1 MVRIRRVRSDGHR
14 HQNTAKDDLLHQCIT
29 TRGSWWLSGLL
40 ILALAVVMFSPWF
53 VVGKALAPLDIVDQ
67 LFLPWRGSQI
77 HPTVHNHFVTDAVL
91 HYIPYRMLAEQA
103 LEQDGYVGWNPLL
116 FGGTAQHSNTML
128 INQDWSVLI
137 HDFLPFWS
145 AWTLGRLGQFLLA
158 GLGMLLFLS
167 GRGCAPGVALFGA
180 VGYMLNQQFVAWIY
194 FNQVVAPFCWLP
206 FVLWAVYLALDRSHR
221 YLAAAAFFLA
231 LSLLGA
237 TLQQMAFVLA
247 TLFCVYLGI
256 LVDRRNDSI
265 FRKTTATFA
274 IFGILGAG
282 LVAFMLEPS
291 IHAYFENERTGHGRG
306 GMCYEAGVLQPVLHA
321 LASPLTAFPSLLGST
336 GTLDLW
342 KVFKFDLFYVGF
354 FGTIPMVLACL
365 ALFSRNVPSSAK
377 LLMLAGVLVPLS
389 PLVGF
394 LYHRFNVLWILGGCW
409 ACCAWLSAAAPNT
422 LRRTSAWLGGFLSLG
437 ALIWTLAS
445 FGIVIW
451 RESLD
456 AALQTKVLAASSS
469 SVFGIFQDWMRSR
482 AVGLLDYLC
491 IWNPWQLM
499 MLGGAAISTWGLTRL
514 QPARGVWQFAAAA
527 GVALQLNFF
536 WWQWTTWSKPE
547 LVYEQ
552 PELASFLK
560 QEVGTNGRLA
570 VAPAPWA
577 EAMFPPNML
586 MPSGVAIT
594 GGYDAIQPFGMK
606 SLSGEL
612 WDFPG
617 ATHILGKVEDDSP
630 KDWLE
635 LWNDGTW
642 RVLRNPVQGVGVITT
657 SVEVIPLQR
666 EMFARPTLNTMTA
679 AVPAGATKLTLY
691 SNWHRGWKW
700 RDPGSGEWKPVGK
713 SDIRS
718 VEVAFEQPLSADNV
732 IQFRYL
738 PSAPKWVM
746 VITLLSMLGIVVV
759 AFPGSRRVT

>member
-1 MVRIRRVRSDGHR
+1 M
-14 HQNTAKDDLLHQCIT
+14 
-29 TRGSWWLSGLL
+29 
-40 ILALAVVMFSPWF
+40 
-53 VVGKALAPLDIVDQ
+53 
-67 LFLPWRGSQI
+67 
-77 HPTVHNHFVTDAVL
+77 
-91 HYIPYRMLAEQA
+91 
-103 LEQDGYVGWNPLL
+103 
-116 FGGTAQHSNTML
+116 
-128 INQDWSVLI
+128 

-167 GRGCAPGVALFGA
+167 SRGCAPGVALLGA
-180 VGYMLNQQFVAWIY
+180 VGYMLNQQFVAWMY

-206 FVLWAVYLALDRSHR
+206 FVLWAVYLTLDKSHR
-221 YLAAAAFFLA
+221 YLAAAACFLA

-247 TLFCVYLGI
+247 ALLCVYLGI
-256 LVDRRNDSI
+256 LIDRRSELT
-265 FRKTTATFA
+265 FRKTTAAFF

-291 IHAYFENERTGHGRG
+291 IQAYLENERTGHGRG
-306 GMCYEAGVLQPVLHA
+306 GMYYEAGALQPVLHA

-336 GTLDLW
+336 ATLDLW
-342 KVFKFDLFYVGF
+342 KVFRFDIFNVGF

-409 ACCAWLSAAAPNT
+409 ACCAWLSAASPDT
-422 LRRTSAWLGGFLSLG
+422 LRRSSAWLGGFLALG

-445 FGIVIW
+445 FGIVLW

-456 AALQTKVLAASSS
+456 AALQAKVLAASSS
-469 SVFGIFQDWMRSR
+469 SAFGIFQDWMRSR
-482 AVGLLDYLC
+482 AAGLLDYLC

-499 MLGGAAISTWGLTRL
+499 MLGGAAISTWGLSRL

-527 GVALQLNFF
+527 GVALQLNVF

-570 VAPAPWA
+570 VKPAPWA

-606 SLSGEL
+606 SPSGKS

-617 ATHILGKVEDDSP
+617 ATHFLGKVEDEGP
-630 KDWLE
+630 KDWFE
-635 LWNDGTW
+635 VWNDGTW
-642 RVLRNPVQGVGVITT
+642 HVLRNPVQSVGLITT
-657 SVEVIPLQR
+657 SVEARPLQR

-679 AVPAGATKLTLY
+679 SVPAGAKKLTLY
-691 SNWHRGWKW
+691 SNWHRGWRW
-700 RDPGSGEWKPVGK
+700 RDPGNGEWKPVDK

-718 VEVAFEQPLSADNV
+718 VEVTFDEPLSSDSV

-738 PSAPKWVM
+738 ASAPKWAM
-746 VITLLSMLGIVVV
+746 VITMLSMLGIVVV
-759 AFPGSRRVT
+759 AFSGGRRLR

>member
-1 MVRIRRVRSDGHR
+1 
-14 HQNTAKDDLLHQCIT
+14 
-29 TRGSWWLSGLL
+29 
-40 ILALAVVMFSPWF
+40 
-53 VVGKALAPLDIVDQ
+53 LAPLDIIEMY
-67 LFLPWRGSQI
+67 LPWRGAEVTS
-77 HPTVHNHFVTDAVL
+77 PAVHNHFVTDAVL
-91 HYIPYRMLAEQA
+91 HYIPYRMLAELA
-103 LEQDGYVGWNPLL
+103 LEEDGYVGWNPLL

-128 INQDWSVLI
+128 INQDWSVLM

-167 GRGCAPGVALFGA
+167 SRGCGPGVALLGA
-180 VGYMLNQQFVAWIY
+180 VGYMMNQQFVAWMY
-194 FNQVVAPFCWLP
+194 FNQVVAAFCWLP
-206 FVLWAVYLALDRSHR
+206 FVLWAVHLALDKSRR

-247 TLFCVYLGI
+247 ALFCLYLGI
-256 LVDRRNDSI
+256 LIDRRSEST
-265 FRKTTATFA
+265 FRKTTVAFV
-274 IFGILGAG
+274 IFGALGAG
-282 LVAFMLEPS
+282 LVAFMLEPA
-291 IHAYFENERTGHGRG
+291 IHSYLENERTGHRRG
-306 GMCYEAGVLQPVLHA
+306 GMYYEAGALQPVLHV

-342 KVFKFDLFYVGF
+342 KVFKFDIFNVGF

-394 LYHRFNVLWILGGCW
+394 LYHRFNILWILGGCW
-409 ACCAWLSAAAPNT
+409 ACCAWLSAASPDT
-422 LRRTSAWLGGFLSLG
+422 LRRTSAWLGSFLALG

-445 FGIVIW
+445 LGSVIW

-456 AALQTKVLAASSS
+456 AALQAKVLAASSS
-469 SVFGIFQDWMRSR
+469 SAFGMFQDWMRSR

-499 MLGGAAISTWGLTRL
+499 MLAGAAISTWGLTRL
-514 QPARGVWQFAAAA
+514 QPGRGVWQFAAAA
-527 GVALQLNFF
+527 GVALQLNVF

-547 LVYEQ
+547 VVYEQ

-560 QEVGTNGRLA
+560 REVGTNGRLA
-570 VAPAPWA
+570 VEPAPWA

-606 SLSGEL
+606 SPSGKS

-617 ATHILGKVEDDSP
+617 ATHFLGKVEDDGP
-630 KDWLE
+630 KNWIE
-635 LWNDGTW
+635 VWNDGTW
-642 RVLRNPVQGVGVITT
+642 HVLRNPVQSVGMITK
-657 SVEVIPLQR
+657 SGEAGPLQR
-666 EMFARPTLNTMTA
+666 EVFARPTLSTMKA

-691 SNWHRGWKW
+691 SNWHRGWRW
-700 RDPGSGEWKPVGK
+700 RDQGNGEWKPVDK

-718 VEVAFEQPLSADNV
+718 VEVTFDAPLPSDSV

-738 PSAPKWVM
+738 SSAPKWAM

-759 AFPGSRRVT
+759 AFAGGKRVG